1 MPASEQV
8 WCFGKSSVEEAIAA
22 IGRGEVVCVVDDED
36 RENEGD
42 FIIAAEKATKAT
54 LAFMIRYS
62 SGVICCA
69 IEGARADALLLPDM
83 VAKNEDAKCT
93 AFTVSTDLKAGITT
107 GISAA
112 DRAATLR
119 ALADA
124 KTLPSDLSRP
134 GHIFPLRAVPGGVLA
149 RDGHTEAS
157 VDLARL
163 AGCSPAG
170 ALVEIT
176 TEDGGDMM
184 RVPELRLF
192 AQQHKLVL
200 TSIQDLK
207 SFRMEKGV

>member
-107 GISAA
+107 G
-112 DRAATLR
+112 
-119 ALADA
+119 
-124 KTLPSDLSRP
+124 
-134 GHIFPLRAVPGGVLA
+134 VPGGVLA